1 MESDKVRA
9 FKSRSEREAEKEY
22 AMKMIE
28 RINRGKLDTERGID
42 RRTDEDRRRI
52 DYWLKVYMYGE

>member
-1 MESDKVRA
+1 MRG

-22 AMKMIE
+22 AMKMIDS
-28 RINRGKLDTERGID
+28 INRGKLDFERGID

-52 DYWLKVYMYGE
+52 DYWMKIYLYGE